1 MKKLYI
7 VLIILS
13 SLLYASNI
21 CAQAASSTWMLNNA
35 SQLTSVNAGN
45 ITGSVESISPGSGQF
60 GMNVFDYSAD
70 GQRLW
75 EGVAGWLAGSE
86 ELTRFIQFD
95 ALPAG
100 GNSLTVNNV
109 SFNYGAVGVDNNIQ
123 SNAYY
128 SIDGWITRT
137 PLNQSHLAYPGS
149 SMLSFTQNLS
159 VTISSGATFSVRI
172 YPYSIVNSSPLGP
185 TFAVHN
191 NVVISGTVAAK
202 KNCVILVT
210 NVAGKWG
217 KSVLL
222 TARLQETGPAGNT
235 NLPGKKVSMG
245 TRESDT
251 CDCPL
256 GDKFNSS
263 GTTDANGVVSIAY
276 TIPQDSILSSMK
288 APQDSVAH
296 TIKAE
301 FTGDANYNAISGTGK
316 LIVVRHV
323 ASLTVVPTTAVFGQ
337 PVVFTATLMDNDN
350 GGKGVSN
357 QSLKFY
363 KISPGTR
370 LGDTSRAYIGSGKT
384 NSNGVASISYTL
396 PQDSVIS
403 SISVSFAG
411 DANYSPKNGTGIF
424 TNTLKNSILQVTN
437 IAGKWGKSVLLTSRL
452 QETGPAGNTNLPNRK
467 ISFSRESDT
476 CDCPN
481 AIIRFIGSGTTDAN
495 GIASI
500 SYTIPQDSVLSS
512 MKAPQDSVAHTIKAE
527 FAGDANYNPQSILGK
542 LTVVRHVAS
551 LTVSSTTAVFGQP
564 VVFSATL
571 IDNDNSGNGISKQ
584 LIKLYLD
591 KVYVNSG
598 TTNASGVA
606 SISFTGP
613 QDSVSHSIT
622 TSFAGDANY
631 SSQSSTVT
639 LNFTLKNSVIQ
650 ITNVAGKWG
659 KSVLLTARLQ
669 ETGVAGNTNLPN
681 KKISFSRESDT
692 ANVPIRYI
700 GSGTT
705 DANGIASISYT
716 IPQDSILSSMKAPQD
731 SVAHTITVSF
741 AGDAKY
747 NPQNISGKLM
757 VVRHVASLTVSPT
770 TAVIGQPVV
779 FSATLIDND
788 NSGKGV
794 SNQSLKFYKIGPGT
808 KEGDTSR
815 AYIGSGKTNANGVAS
830 MSYILPQDSV
840 ISSISVSF
848 AGNVNYSSQNA
859 TGKFTYTLTGVEKNP
874 IAIPT
879 KFDLL
884 QNYPNPF
891 NPTTTINYQLP
902 QSGFVTIKVFDILG
916 REVAT
921 LVHVNKQIGYYSA
934 NFDAGKL
941 TSGIYFYTIRVN
953 NYIESKKMLL
963 LK

>member
-1 MKKLYI
+1 MKKLYVELV
-7 VLIILS
+7 VLSGLF
-13 SLLYASNI
+13 YATNI
-21 CAQAASSTWMLNNA
+21 FAQAASSTWALDNTT
-35 SQLTSVNAGN
+35 QLTSVSVGN
-45 ITGSVESISPGSGQF
+45 ITGLVESLSSGSGRF
-60 GMNVFDYSAD
+60 GMSVFDYSAD

-75 EGVAGWLAGSE
+75 EGTAGWIAGSE
-86 ELTRFIQFD
+86 ESNRYVQFD
-95 ALPAG
+95 ALPAS
-100 GNSLTVNNV
+100 GNSFSITNV
-109 SFNYGAVGVDNNIQ
+109 SFNYGAAGVDNNIQ

-128 SIDGWITRT
+128 SIDGWVTRT
-137 PLNQSHLAYPGS
+137 LLNLSPLAYPGS
-149 SMLSFTQNLS
+149 SMLSFNQNVS
-159 VTISSGATFSVRI
+159 VTVASGTTFSIRI
-172 YPYSIVNSSPLGP
+172 YPYAIVNSSPVRP

-202 KNCVILVT
+202 KNSVILVT
-210 NVAGKWG
+210 DVAGKWG

-276 TIPQDSILSSMK
+276 TIPQDSISSSMK
-288 APQDSVAH
+288 APQDSVTH
-296 TIKAE
+296 SIRAE
-301 FTGDANYNAISGTGK
+301 FAGDAFYSAQSGTGK

-323 ASLTVVPTTAVFGQ
+323 ASLTVAPTTAVFGQ

-363 KISPGTR
+363 RISPGTR

-396 PQDSVIS
+396 PQDSIIS

-437 IAGKWGKSVLLTSRL
+437 IAGKWGKSVLLTARL
-452 QETGPAGNTNLPNRK
+452 QETSPAGNTNLPNRK

-512 MKAPQDSVAHTIKAE
+512 LKAPQDSVAHTIKAE

-551 LTVSSTTAVFGQP
+551 LTVSPTTSVFGQP

-606 SISFTGP
+606 SISFTAP

-770 TAVIGQPVV
+770 TVVFGQPVV

-794 SNQSLKFYKIGPGT
+794 SNQELKFYKISPGT
-808 KEGDTSR
+808 REGDTAR
-815 AYIGSGKTNANGVAS
+815 VYIGSGTTNSNGVAS
-830 MSYILPQDSV
+830 VQYPLGWEDQYN
-840 ISSISVSF
+840 SISVSF
-848 AGNVNYSSQNA
+848 TGDVNYSPKSG
-859 TGKFTYTLTGVEKNP
+859 TGKFTITVVGVEKNP

-902 QSGFVTIKVFDILG
+902 QDGFVTIIVFDILG
-916 REVAT
+916 KEVVT
-921 LVHVNKQIGYYSA
+921 LVHENKQAGYYSS
-934 NFDAGKL
+934 NFDANKL
-941 TSGIYFYTIRVN
+941 TSGIYFYTINVN
-953 NYIESKKMLL
+953 NFIQSKKMML

>member
-1 MKKLYI
+1 
-7 VLIILS
+7 
-13 SLLYASNI
+13 
-21 CAQAASSTWMLNNA
+21 
-35 SQLTSVNAGN
+35 
-45 ITGSVESISPGSGQF
+45 
-60 GMNVFDYSAD
+60 
-70 GQRLW
+70 
-75 EGVAGWLAGSE
+75 
-86 ELTRFIQFD
+86 
-95 ALPAG
+95 
-100 GNSLTVNNV
+100 
-109 SFNYGAVGVDNNIQ
+109 
-123 SNAYY
+123 
-128 SIDGWITRT
+128 
-137 PLNQSHLAYPGS
+137 
-149 SMLSFTQNLS
+149 
-159 VTISSGATFSVRI
+159 
-172 YPYSIVNSSPLGP
+172 
-185 TFAVHN
+185 
-191 NVVISGTVAAK
+191 
-202 KNCVILVT
+202 
-210 NVAGKWG
+210 
-217 KSVLL
+217 
-222 TARLQETGPAGNT
+222 
-235 NLPGKKVSMG
+235 
-245 TRESDT
+245 
-251 CDCPL
+251 
-256 GDKFNSS
+256 
-263 GTTDANGVVSIAY
+263 
-276 TIPQDSILSSMK
+276 
-288 APQDSVAH
+288 
-296 TIKAE
+296 
-301 FTGDANYNAISGTGK
+301 
-316 LIVVRHV
+316 
-323 ASLTVVPTTAVFGQ
+323 
-337 PVVFTATLMDNDN
+337 
-350 GGKGVSN
+350 
-357 QSLKFY
+357 
-363 KISPGTR
+363 
-370 LGDTSRAYIGSGKT
+370 
-384 NSNGVASISYTL
+384 
-396 PQDSVIS
+396 
-403 SISVSFAG
+403 
-411 DANYSPKNGTGIF
+411 
-424 TNTLKNSILQVTN
+424 
-437 IAGKWGKSVLLTSRL
+437 
-452 QETGPAGNTNLPNRK
+452 
-467 ISFSRESDT
+467 
-476 CDCPN
+476 
-481 AIIRFIGSGTTDAN
+481 
-495 GIASI
+495 
-500 SYTIPQDSVLSS
+500 
-512 MKAPQDSVAHTIKAE
+512 
-527 FAGDANYNPQSILGK
+527 LGK

-840 ISSISVSF
+840 ISSISASF
-848 AGNVNYSSQNA
+848 AGDVNYSSQNA

>member
-1 MKKLYI
+1 MMRKLLLLINLLFFTGFSIAQNQVQVKLSQPPPNQLRAADLWNIVATNTSAIAYTAPIITVTLKEKTTGAQVESKLSSVTIAGSKSFSFKDFNTVDLTYFNYNLQEAYYNDMNAPDGNYTICVYVKNEKGEVVAQDSINQTIVPKINCVIQITDAAGKWGKSVLLTARLQEPGVAGNTNLPYKKISFSRESDTAKDAILGGVVGSGTTDQSGIASISYTI
-7 VLIILS
+7 PQDSILS
-13 SLLYASNI
+13 SMKAPQDSVAHSIKAEFAGDANYNTQSILGKLTVVRHVPGLTVTPTTAVFGQQVVFSATLMDNDNGGKGVSN
-21 CAQAASSTWMLNNA
+21 QSLKFYK
-35 SQLTSVNAGN
+35 
-45 ITGSVESISPGSGQF
+45 ISPGTREGDTARAYIGSGKT
-60 GMNVFDYSAD
+60 NAN
-70 GQRLW
+70 
-75 EGVAGWLAGSE
+75 GVASISY
-86 ELTRFIQFD
+86 T
-95 ALPAG
+95 LPQD
-100 GNSLTVNNV
+100 SVISSISV
-109 SFNYGAVGVDNNIQ
+109 SFAGDANY
-123 SNAYY
+123 
-128 SIDGWITRT
+128 
-137 PLNQSHLAYPGS
+137 
-149 SMLSFTQNLS
+149 
-159 VTISSGATFSVRI
+159 
-172 YPYSIVNSSPLGP
+172 SPK
-185 TFAVHN
+185 
-191 NVVISGTVAAK
+191 SGTGK
-202 KNCVILVT
+202 FTNTLKNSILVVT
-210 NVAGKWG
+210 NIAGKWG

-276 TIPQDSILSSMK
+276 TIPQDSISSSMK

-301 FTGDANYNAISGTGK
+301 FAGDSIYNAISGTGK

-323 ASLTVVPTTAVFGQ
+323 ASLTV
-337 PVVFTATLMDNDN
+337 
-350 GGKGVSN
+350 
-357 QSLKFY
+357 
-363 KISPGTR
+363 
-370 LGDTSRAYIGSGKT
+370 
-384 NSNGVASISYTL
+384 
-396 PQDSVIS
+396 
-403 SISVSFAG
+403 
-411 DANYSPKNGTGIF
+411 
-424 TNTLKNSILQVTN
+424 
-437 IAGKWGKSVLLTSRL
+437 
-452 QETGPAGNTNLPNRK
+452 
-467 ISFSRESDT
+467 
-476 CDCPN
+476 
-481 AIIRFIGSGTTDAN
+481 
-495 GIASI
+495 
-500 SYTIPQDSVLSS
+500 
-512 MKAPQDSVAHTIKAE
+512 
-527 FAGDANYNPQSILGK
+527 
-542 LTVVRHVAS
+542 
-551 LTVSSTTAVFGQP
+551 SSTTAVFGQP
-564 VVFSATL
+564 IVFSATL

-606 SISFTGP
+606 SISFTAP

-622 TSFAGDANY
+622 ASFAGDANY

-669 ETGVAGNTNLPN
+669 ETDVAGNTNLPN

-692 ANVPIRYI
+692 ANVPIARYI

-716 IPQDSILSSMKAPQD
+716 IPQDSILSLMKAPQD

-747 NPQNISGKLM
+747 NPQSISGKLM
-757 VVRHVASLTVSPT
+757 VVRHVSGLIVTPT
-770 TAVIGQPVV
+770 IGVIGQPVV
-779 FSATLIDND
+779 FTATLIDND

-794 SNQSLKFYKIGPGT
+794 SNQLLKFYKISPGT
-808 KEGDTSR
+808 RLGDTSR

-830 MSYILPQDSV
+830 ISYTLPQDSV

-848 AGNVNYSSQNA
+848 AGDVNYSSQNA
-859 TGKFTYTLTGVEKNP
+859 TGKFTYTLTGIEKNP

-879 KFDLL
+879 KFDLS

-902 QSGFVTIKVFDILG
+902 QDGFVTIKVFDILG
-916 REVAT
+916 KEVVT
-921 LVHVNKQIGYYSA
+921 LVHENKQAGYYSS
-934 NFDAGKL
+934 NFDANKL
-941 TSGIYFYTIRVN
+941 TSGIYFYTIRIN
-953 NYIESKKMLL
+953 NYIESKKMML

>member
-1 MKKLYI
+1 
-7 VLIILS
+7 
-13 SLLYASNI
+13 
-21 CAQAASSTWMLNNA
+21 
-35 SQLTSVNAGN
+35 
-45 ITGSVESISPGSGQF
+45 
-60 GMNVFDYSAD
+60 
-70 GQRLW
+70 
-75 EGVAGWLAGSE
+75 
-86 ELTRFIQFD
+86 
-95 ALPAG
+95 
-100 GNSLTVNNV
+100 
-109 SFNYGAVGVDNNIQ
+109 
-123 SNAYY
+123 
-128 SIDGWITRT
+128 
-137 PLNQSHLAYPGS
+137 
-149 SMLSFTQNLS
+149 
-159 VTISSGATFSVRI
+159 
-172 YPYSIVNSSPLGP
+172 
-185 TFAVHN
+185 
-191 NVVISGTVAAK
+191 
-202 KNCVILVT
+202 
-210 NVAGKWG
+210 
-217 KSVLL
+217 
-222 TARLQETGPAGNT
+222 
-235 NLPGKKVSMG
+235 
-245 TRESDT
+245 
-251 CDCPL
+251 
-256 GDKFNSS
+256 
-263 GTTDANGVVSIAY
+263 
-276 TIPQDSILSSMK
+276 
-288 APQDSVAH
+288 
-296 TIKAE
+296 
-301 FTGDANYNAISGTGK
+301 
-316 LIVVRHV
+316 
-323 ASLTVVPTTAVFGQ
+323 
-337 PVVFTATLMDNDN
+337 
-350 GGKGVSN
+350 
-357 QSLKFY
+357 
-363 KISPGTR
+363 
-370 LGDTSRAYIGSGKT
+370 
-384 NSNGVASISYTL
+384 
-396 PQDSVIS
+396 
-403 SISVSFAG
+403 
-411 DANYSPKNGTGIF
+411 
-424 TNTLKNSILQVTN
+424 
-437 IAGKWGKSVLLTSRL
+437 
-452 QETGPAGNTNLPNRK
+452 
-467 ISFSRESDT
+467 
-476 CDCPN
+476 
-481 AIIRFIGSGTTDAN
+481 
-495 GIASI
+495 
-500 SYTIPQDSVLSS
+500 
-512 MKAPQDSVAHTIKAE
+512 
-527 FAGDANYNPQSILGK
+527 
-542 LTVVRHVAS
+542 
-551 LTVSSTTAVFGQP
+551 
-564 VVFSATL
+564 
-571 IDNDNSGNGISKQ
+571 
-584 LIKLYLD
+584 
-591 KVYVNSG
+591 
-598 TTNASGVA
+598 
-606 SISFTGP
+606 
-613 QDSVSHSIT
+613 
-622 TSFAGDANY
+622 
-631 SSQSSTVT
+631 
-639 LNFTLKNSVIQ
+639 
-650 ITNVAGKWG
+650 
-659 KSVLLTARLQ
+659 
-669 ETGVAGNTNLPN
+669 LPN